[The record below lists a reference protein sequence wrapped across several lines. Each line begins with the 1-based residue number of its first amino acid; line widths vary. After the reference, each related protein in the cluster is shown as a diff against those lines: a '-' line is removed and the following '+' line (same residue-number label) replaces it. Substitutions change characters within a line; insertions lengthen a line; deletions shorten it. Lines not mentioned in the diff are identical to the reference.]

1 MSQVV
6 WSQWEDLVVP
16 VGFTRLTPSTTP
28 LATSDLS
35 AITFYVPQYMSG
47 RDSLEVSKKMPSL
60 QYLQVP
66 NAGFD
71 DAIAYLREGVV
82 LCNARGVHNAST
94 AELGVGLAITA
105 RRGFADFA
113 KAQQQGNWLHTQY
126 TSLNDSNIAIIGAGS
141 ISQTLQNYLA
151 PYDVTITI
159 YSRSGA
165 NESKLMTELD
175 KDLPSFDIV
184 FLIMPLNDESR
195 NMFDARRLSLMK
207 DGALIVNIARG
218 AVINTD
224 ALVAEL
230 NSGRLY
236 AALDVTDPEPLP
248 KGHSLWSAKNCIISP
263 HVGGDSTAF
272 ISRGKRLIEEQLIRL
287 SQGKEPINIVARG

>member
-1 MSQVV
+1 LSHVV
-6 WSQWEDLVVP
+6 WSQWEDLIVP
-16 VGFTRLTPSTTP
+16 EGFTRLTPSSTP
-28 LATSDLS
+28 LATSDLNP
-35 AITFYVPQYMSG
+35 ITFFVPEYMSS
-47 RDSLEVSKKMPSL
+47 RSLLEYSKQMPSL

-71 DAIAYLREGVV
+71 DAISYLRPGVV

-94 AELGVGLAITA
+94 AELGIGLAITA

-113 KAQQQGNWLHTQY
+113 KAQQQGVWLHTQY

-141 ISQTLQNYLA
+141 ISQTLQSYLA
-151 PYDVTITI
+151 PYDVNVTV

-165 NESKLMTELD
+165 NNSRLMTELD
-175 KDLPSFDIV
+175 NDLSTYDIV
-184 FLIMPLNDESR
+184 FLIMPLNDDSR

-218 AVINTD
+218 SVINTD
-224 ALVAEL
+224 ALIVEL

-236 AALDVTDPEPLP
+236 AGLDVTDPEPLP
-248 KGHSLWSAKNCIISP
+248 VGHPLWSAKNCIISP
-263 HVGGDSTAF
+263 HIGGDSTAF
-272 ISRGKRLIEEQLIRL
+272 ISRGKRFIEEQLIRL

>member
-1 MSQVV
+1 MSHVV

-16 VGFTRLTPSTTP
+16 EGFTRLTPSTTP

-35 AITFYVPQYMSG
+35 AITFFVPEYMSSK
-47 RDSLEVSKKMPSL
+47 SLLEYSKQMPSL

-71 DAIAYLREGVV
+71 DAIAYLRKGVV

-105 RRGFADFA
+105 RRGFAEFA
-113 KAQQQGNWLHTQY
+113 KAQQQGDWLHTQY
-126 TSLNDSNIAIIGAGS
+126 ASLNDSNIAIIGAGS

-151 PYDVTITI
+151 PYDVTITV

-165 NESKLMTELD
+165 NNSKLMTELD

-184 FLIMPLNDESR
+184 FLIMPLNEDSR
-195 NMFDARRLSLMK
+195 NMFDARRLTLMK
-207 DGALIVNIARG
+207 DGSLIVNIARG

-248 KGHSLWSAKNCIISP
+248 KGHPLWSAKNCIISP

-272 ISRGKRLIEEQLIRL
+272 ISRGKHLIEEQLIRL
-287 SQGKEPINIVARG
+287 SQGKEPINIVAHG